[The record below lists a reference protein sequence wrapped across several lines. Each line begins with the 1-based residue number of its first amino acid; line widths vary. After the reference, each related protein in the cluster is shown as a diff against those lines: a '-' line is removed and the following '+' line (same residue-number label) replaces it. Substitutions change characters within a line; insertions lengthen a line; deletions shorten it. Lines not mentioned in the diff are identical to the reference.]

1 MFSLPI
7 LPTLW
12 ARLTLKVVAEN
23 TFCFVKIISL
33 KSSNCVL
40 ALRKRLFCNAKPTL
54 LPCKTAAF
62 GMQNNSFCKT
72 LITRLL
78 RNNYACEKYLQFYR
92 FLFVIKVS
100 FSRYVF
106 TDLKRFT
113 EKLKTFKSIFR
124 IYLQYFIFSKL

>member
-62 GMQNNSFCKT
+62 GMQNNSFCNT
-72 LITRLL
+72 LITRQLH
-78 RNNYACEKYLQFYR
+78 NNYAYEKYLQFYR
-92 FLFVIKVS
+92 FLLVPKVG
-100 FSRYVF
+100 FLRY
-106 TDLKRFT
+106 TST
-113 EKLKTFKSIFR
+113 I
-124 IYLQYFIFSKL
+124 LQRLGRKAKILQKYFESQPTILYI

>member
-72 LITRLL
+72 LITKQLH
-78 RNNYACEKYLQFYR
+78 NSYVCEKYLQLYN
-92 FLFVIKVS
+92 FLFVPKVG
-100 FSRYVF
+100 FLRY
-106 TDLKRFT
+106 TSTILKRLT
-113 EKLKTFKSIFR
+113 ERLKTFKR
-124 IYLQYFIFSKL
+124 ILKASLQYFIFSKF